1 MSFTA
6 HSVCASRRQM
16 PQCVERPLLLFPYH
30 PLFDVYT
37 PIAHV
42 DPSYIHK
49 STVHILFVPKMKVSF
64 LSFFVCVCECVFRVP
79 MGSTKIGGALYKDS
93 TV

>member
-1 MSFTA
+1 
-6 HSVCASRRQM
+6 M

-64 LSFFVCVCECVFRVP
+64 LSFFVCVCVRCAH
-79 MGSTKIGGALYKDS
+79 GIDKDRWCFIQR
-93 TV
+93 